1 MRILGA
7 QFNRLSGPDITSSY
21 KIEFIVDEANRD
33 CLSQI
38 LELKKGTEVLLMMY
52 TSDEDNQEVN
62 ELIVESDDDTRKR
75 LNRQMHAKINEIA
88 KNKNVTSVEVK
99 KKLKEYLI
107 TKKLIKE
114 SSKELDVNGL
124 ASAIYYLQT
133 EFSK

>member
-52 TSDEDNQEVN
+52 TSGEDDQEMN
-62 ELIVESDDDTRKR
+62 EMVVESKDDTRRR

-88 KNKNVTSVEVK
+88 KNKNVSSAEVK

-107 TKKLIKE
+107 RKKLMKE
-114 SSKELDVNGL
+114 SSKELNVNGL

>member
-52 TSDEDNQEVN
+52 TSNEDEVN
-62 ELIVESDDDTRKR
+62 ELIVESDDDARRR

-88 KNKNVTSVEVK
+88 KNKNVSAIEVK
-99 KKLKEYLI
+99 KKLKKYLI
-107 TKKLIKE
+107 MKKLIKE

-124 ASAIYYLQT
+124 ASAIYYLT
-133 EFSK
+133 SEFSK

>member
-52 TSDEDNQEVN
+52 TSNEDEVN
-62 ELIVESDDDTRKR
+62 ELIVESDDDARRR

-88 KNKNVTSVEVK
+88 KNKNVSSVEVK
-99 KKLKEYLI
+99 KKLKDYLI

-114 SSKELDVNGL
+114 SSKELNVNGL